1 MKLWK
6 PNYGEEYYFVDV
18 YNVTLLHF
26 SGISTKA
33 LLSTDN
39 IEIFPR
45 TWLATDTDFR
55 NLLALNVFRTEEEAK
70 KKLEEWKSIIVEN
83 EGFLGKGAS

>member
-6 PNYGEEYYFVDV
+6 PNYGEKYYFVDV

-33 LLSTDN
+33 LLLTDN

-45 TWLATDTDFR
+45 TWLAINTDFR

-83 EGFLGKGAS
+83 EGFLRKGAS

>member
-6 PNYGEEYYFVDV
+6 PNYGEKYYFVDV

-26 SGISTKA
+26 SDISTKA
-33 LLSTDN
+33 LLLTDN

-45 TWLATDTDFR
+45 TWLATNTDFQ

>member
-6 PNYGEEYYFVDV
+6 PNYGEKYYFVDV

-33 LLSTDN
+33 LLLTDN

-45 TWLATDTDFR
+45 TWLATNTDFR

-70 KKLEEWKSIIVEN
+70 KKLKEWKSIIVEN

>member
-6 PNYGEEYYFVDV
+6 PKYGEKYYFVDV

-33 LLSTDN
+33 LLLTDN

-45 TWLATDTDFR
+45 TWLATNTDFR

>member
-1 MKLWK
+1 M
-6 PNYGEEYYFVDV
+6 
-18 YNVTLLHF
+18 LHF

-33 LLSTDN
+33 LLLTDN

-45 TWLATDTDFR
+45 TWLATNTDFR